1 MTDWEHITLK
11 VEPNTKEEWKEYA
24 EEHPEAGNLSHLIRL
39 SVHNE
44 MNAESG
50 SDDAHVPNED
60 ERIGELIESVNQM
73 HDTLETMQTRLSTLE
88 HDSEVTE
95 GFDMQ
100 KAVLSFL
107 PTPPESALVPNPD
120 LPENG
125 EAEDHDSKGSHVYH
139 DADFDE
145 WAATPEEIAG
155 HLGAEEDDVKE
166 ALERLLR
173 VTGLVQSESS
183 ENQTYYW
190 KKE

>member
-11 VEPNTKEEWKEYA
+11 VEPDTKEEWKKYA

-44 MNAESG
+44 MNTESEL
-50 SDDAHVPNED
+50 DDAHVPKED
-60 ERIGELIESVNQM
+60 ERIGELIESVNQI
-73 HDTLETMQTRLSTLE
+73 HDTLDTVQARISTLE

-120 LPENG
+120 
-125 EAEDHDSKGSHVYH
+125 STGSHVYN

-145 WAATPEEIAG
+145 WAATPEGISEQ
-155 HLGAEEDDVKE
+155 LGSNEADVRD
-166 ALERLLR
+166 ALQRLES
-173 VTGLVQSESS
+173 VTGLVDSKSS
-183 ENQTYYW
+183 DSQIYYW